1 MRTTM
6 ADQESMPEREGKTP
20 RESMTVLAESMMP
33 DQLNH
38 HGNVFGGV
46 ILALV
51 DKCGGVVARRHARL
65 PVVTVSIDRV
75 EFNLPV
81 YASDFVEARGRI
93 VYAGR
98 TSMDVLVTAT
108 AEQVES
114 GVRRQT
120 NRCML
125 TYVALDRLNG
135 CLMIP
140 PPGDLGLSQPL
151 GQHEKVPGNQRP
163 PRQETIANPLHR
175 HSVDPGRE
183 SSYAMV
189 RHRPSPD
196 KW

>member
-1 MRTTM
+1 
-6 ADQESMPEREGKTP
+6 MPEQEGKTP

-81 YASDFVEARGRI
+81 YATDFVEARGRI
-93 VYAGR
+93 VYVGR
-98 TSMDVLVTAT
+98 TSMDVLVEVT
-108 AEQVES
+108 AEQVET

-135 CLMIP
+135 KPARVP
-140 PPGDLGLSQPL
+140 PLLLETEEDRRLHASAVRRRERRKAEAASGGD
-151 GQHEKVPGNQRP
+151 
-163 PRQETIANPLHR
+163 
-175 HSVDPGRE
+175 D
-183 SSYAMV
+183 
-189 RHRPSPD
+189 
-196 KW
+196 W

>member
-1 MRTTM
+1 DDNDTDPR
-6 ADQESMPEREGKTP
+6 PEKTP
-20 RESMTVLAESMMP
+20 RESYTVLSESMMP

-75 EFNLPV
+75 EFNQPV
-81 YASDFVEARGRI
+81 YANDFVEARGRI

-98 TSMDVLVTAT
+98 TSMDVLVEVT
-108 AEQVES
+108 AEQVET

-135 CLMIP
+135 KPARVP
-140 PPGDLGLSQPL
+140 PLLL
-151 GQHEKVPGNQRP
+151 
-163 PRQETIANPLHR
+163 ETDEDRRLHGIALR
-175 HSVDPGRE
+175 RRE
-183 SSYAMV
+183 RRKAEAASEGEE
-189 RHRPSPD
+189 
-196 KW
+196 W

>member
-1 MRTTM
+1 
-6 ADQESMPEREGKTP
+6 MPEQEGRTP

-81 YASDFVEARGRI
+81 YATDFVEARGRI
-93 VYAGR
+93 VYVGR
-98 TSMDVLVTAT
+98 TSMDVLVEVT
-108 AEQVES
+108 AEQVET

-135 CLMIP
+135 KPARVP
-140 PPGDLGLSQPL
+140 PLLLETEEDRRLHASAVRRRERRKAEAASGGD
-151 GQHEKVPGNQRP
+151 
-163 PRQETIANPLHR
+163 
-175 HSVDPGRE
+175 D
-183 SSYAMV
+183 
-189 RHRPSPD
+189 
-196 KW
+196 W

>member
-1 MRTTM
+1 MPP
-6 ADQESMPEREGKTP
+6 DQETQKGKAP
-20 RESMTVLAESMMP
+20 RESFTVLAESMMP

-75 EFNLPV
+75 EFNEPV
-81 YASDFVEARGRI
+81 FATDFVEAHGRI

-98 TSMDVLVTAT
+98 TSMDVLVTVT

-120 NRCML
+120 NRCIL

-135 CLMIP
+135 KPARVP
-140 PPGDLGLSQPL
+140 PLVLETDEDRRLYAIAERRRARREAEENDDL
-151 GQHEKVPGNQRP
+151 E
-163 PRQETIANPLHR
+163 E
-175 HSVDPGRE
+175 
-183 SSYAMV
+183 
-189 RHRPSPD
+189 
-196 KW
+196 W